1 MKKEQINL
9 QDENLNSK
17 KKRVKNIIS
26 IFRKEYL
33 NPKCHLNFKT
43 PLELLVATILSAQ
56 CTDKRVNQVTKE
68 LFRKYKTVKDYADA
82 NEDEFENDIRSTGFY
97 RNKAKAVINCCK
109 TLIERYDGK
118 VPASMERLTELDG
131 VGRKTA
137 NVVLGNAFGIPGIVV
152 DTHVKR
158 LAKRIGLSSKS
169 DPDRIEADLME
180 LVSKEEWIYFS
191 HALSDHGRKICNA
204 RRPLCPS
211 CKINHICPSAEL

>member
-1 MKKEQINL
+1 MKQEQINL

-109 TLIERYDGK
+109 TLTERYDGK

-191 HALSDHGRKICNA
+191 HTLSDHGRKICNA

-211 CKINHICPSAEL
+211 CKINHLCPSAEL

>member
-1 MKKEQINL
+1 MKQEQINL

-109 TLIERYDGK
+109 TLTERYDGK

-169 DPDRIEADLME
+169 GPDRIEADLME

-211 CKINHICPSAEL
+211 CKINHLCPSAEL

>member
-1 MKKEQINL
+1 LKQEQINL

-97 RNKAKAVINCCK
+97 RNKAKAVINFCK

-211 CKINHICPSAEL
+211 CKINHLCPSAEL